1 MNSQRTIRTGGGADI
16 AFAMVVLASY
26 FATFSN
32 IPDVPALWLF
42 FMVILGCGYM
52 ALGTYGYR
60 YCSRNISPL
69 LQLSYFTLQILTGG
83 LIVYLGK
90 GAGFNA
96 LILLPLAAHS
106 VVLLES
112 KWMAVANAAIIAA
125 YLASTFFSANNW
137 DAIWSGLPTFLA
149 GQVFIVF
156 FTQLAVSE
164 QKGRT
169 EVERLVYELEGANQR
184 LREYALQAEE
194 LAISRERNRLAREI
208 HDGLGHYLTTVNM
221 QIEAARAVMDKNPL
235 RAGEILNKAK
245 NLIQSALVDV
255 RNSVAA
261 LHAPPGEHLPLT
273 DRIAEVIYKSE
284 VGGIESSYRI
294 LGTIRPLS
302 PQAQLTL
309 FRAVQEGMNNACK
322 HGRPANIWIEL
333 DFNTPHSVRLSI
345 RDDGKGTGDING
357 GFGLLGLRERVNLLK
372 GTFKTESE
380 LGRGF
385 LLQIEVPE

>member
-1 MNSQRTIRTGGGADI
+1 MKTRDTIKSGGGTDI
-16 AFAMVVLASY
+16 AFALVVLASY

-32 IPDVPALWLF
+32 IPDVPLLWLF
-42 FMVILGCGYM
+42 LMVVLGSAYM
-52 ALGTYGYR
+52 ALGIYGYR
-60 YCSRNISPL
+60 YCARNSSQL
-69 LQLSYFTLQILTGG
+69 LSLAYFALQVPVGG

-106 VVLLES
+106 VVLLS
-112 KWMAVANAAIIAA
+112 SSWMAAANATIIAA
-125 YLASTFFSANNW
+125 YLASMFFSANTW
-137 DAIWSGLPTFLA
+137 DAIWTGLPTFLA

-164 QKGRT
+164 QKGRS
-169 EVERLVYELEGANQR
+169 EVERLVHELEDANQQ

-221 QIEAARAVMDKNPL
+221 QIGAARAVMEKNSN
-235 RAGEILNKAK
+235 RAREILSKAQT
-245 NLIQSALVDV
+245 LTQFALVDV

-261 LHAPPGEHLPLT
+261 LHAPPGEHLSLT
-273 DRIAEVIYKSE
+273 ERIAALIKSSE
-284 VGGIESSYRI
+284 VGGIECSF
-294 LGTIRPLS
+294 LVHGTNRPLS

-309 FRAVQEGMNNACK
+309 YRAVQEGMNNAIK
-322 HGRPANIWIEL
+322 HGHPANIWIDL
-333 DFNTPHSVRLSI
+333 DYSTLQMVRLSI
-345 RDDGKGTGDING
+345 RDDGVGSKNISG
-357 GFGLLGLRERVNLLK
+357 GYGLLGLRERINLLK
-372 GTFKTESE
+372 GKFETASE
-380 LGRGF
+380 MGQGF